1 MELICLPLAI
11 LFERWTGDRG
21 KMREKAAKEREENEK
36 REKPERGEIREV

>member
-1 MELICLPLAI
+1 VELICLPLAI

-21 KMREKAAKEREENEK
+21 KMREKEENEK